1 MEANRFRVG
10 ATVRRNWKRVVCGA
24 RITRRLARAF
34 AAQQADLLIT
44 DFEAF
49 SPRAARRIGLPVLSF
64 NHQQVVTETRYR
76 LPVGHWP
83 AAAMTAAAITAIAP
97 SRPRHV
103 LLTSFFYPELRHSE
117 RTTLVPPII
126 RPAVQNLEPEHG
138 DHVLVYFNQT
148 QGAGAVLDALR
159 RVDVPFVAYNF
170 GKPERPERY
179 SNITFKQPSLEGF
192 LGDLARSRA
201 VLCTAG
207 FTLISEGL
215 YLGKPLMV
223 APNGGI
229 FEQTLN
235 ARFLEKEG
243 LGEAAAPGDTLT
255 ASDVRSFLKRAPRYA
270 QRLDGFEARGNE
282 AAVACIEDVLRSVG
296 AAAPPRT
303 SVVPRAASPSSRSA
317 RAPARRREPS
327 A

>member
-1 MEANRFRVG
+1 
-10 ATVRRNWKRVVCGA
+10 
-24 RITRRLARAF
+24 
-34 AAQQADLLIT
+34 
-44 DFEAF
+44 
-49 SPRAARRIGLPVLSF
+49 
-64 NHQQVVTETRYR
+64 
-76 LPVGHWP
+76 
-83 AAAMTAAAITAIAP
+83 MTAAAITAIAP

-103 LLTSFFYPELRHSE
+103 LLTSFFYPELRHSR

-126 RPAVQNLEPEHG
+126 RPAVQSLEPEHG
-138 DHVLVYFNQT
+138 NHVLVYFNQT

-170 GKPERPERY
+170 GKPERPKRY

-255 ASDVRSFLKRAPRYA
+255 AGDVRGFLRRAPRYA

-303 SVVPRAASPSSRSA
+303 SVAPRAASPSSRSA